1 MNINH
6 QPINKDEPPH
16 IFPPEN
22 LNENIIFSKKV
33 EIVGQKQIKE
43 IWFLFLRT
51 GANIDRYYQLHLTP
65 HHDKVILI
73 VNQEDDWT
81 EFKNIDEVINQLE
94 SDKSG
99 KEFNYRIFKQDF
111 LYSNVRTPK
120 SDLIAILKFFEIIAN
135 QASANLIGDGETSE
149 NFNKFI
155 ELAKSYLKRF
165 GMASFNDN
173 QDESNKLLSKSPS
186 QDPLIL
192 IQAIANKPDG
202 TDTSPQVMEVAS
214 DPFNLHN
221 DSINQSSAINAEA
234 CEENLKTSADLDG
247 SSDFI
252 SDNEND
258 SDEETQDIFSVTLRK
273 TFEYGHLCKINY
285 SRNKSF
291 NEYDIY
297 NSKDSSNEITKI
309 SKLVSDAS
317 KESVIKE
324 NVQDAIRSSITQF
337 NGKDDTLDSATK
349 LKSYKYLLIAI
360 YSQGVNKNEQYKK
373 FLRLVNDGLS
383 EQDKLTYSEAKK
395 LSLIFQ
401 NICSGKNVFTGRIHS
416 NENSKLVGMRSKRIP
431 LELLLETARQDLA
444 EEDFARLQK
453 FNKKIKDKFEKRIP
467 NQLTSRKGPEE
478 EVKSPSLSPI
488 ASLRSYKALSQP
500 PSPIALPLG
509 SHASPPPRLDG
520 LLNLENFLRDSS
532 PKSFASRLCSES
544 PSRLPSQSQSQSLSP
559 SENSQSTPS
568 QSQSQSQSLSP
579 SENSQSTQSRSRSQ
593 SESPRKSLEAQL
605 SSIGS
610 PLQSFERSQSLSS
623 MEYFEK
629 ENTDPNRV
637 STPGVSTPTIFLDT
651 PDRVSQK
658 SLRNFLPLG
667 EKLEKKLNK
676 RKLEYRL

>member
-6 QPINKDEPPH
+6 QPIDKDEPPH

-81 EFKNIDEVINQLE
+81 EFKNIDEVINRLE

-135 QASANLIGDGETSE
+135 KASANLIGDGETSE

-165 GMASFNDN
+165 GIASFNDN
-173 QDESNKLLSKSPS
+173 QDESNKLLLKSPS
-186 QDPLIL
+186 QDPLSL

-202 TDTSPQVMEVAS
+202 TDTSPQVMEVAF
-214 DPFNLHN
+214 DPCDLHN
-221 DSINQSSAINAEA
+221 DSINPSSAINAET

-258 SDEETQDIFSVTLRK
+258 SYEETQDIFSVTLRK

-373 FLRLVNDGLS
+373 FLTLVNDGLS
-383 EQDKLTYSEAKK
+383 EENKLNYSEAKK

-401 NICSGKNVFTGRIHS
+401 NICSGKNVFTGRIHYD
-416 NENSKLVGMRSKRIP
+416 ENSKLVGMRTKRIP

-444 EEDFARLQK
+444 KEDFDRFQKFNKEIQK
-453 FNKKIKDKFEKRIP
+453 FNKKIKSKFEKRIP
-467 NQLTSRKGPEE
+467 NQLTSRKKTEE
-478 EVKSPSLSPI
+478 KVMLSTSPI
-488 ASLRSYKALSQP
+488 ASLRSHKELSQP

-520 LLNLENFLRDSS
+520 LFNLENFSRASP
-532 PKSFASRLCSES
+532 PKSFES
-544 PSRLPSQSQSQSLSP
+544 SSPFELQSP
-559 SENSQSTPS
+559 P
-568 QSQSQSQSLSP
+568 
-579 SENSQSTQSRSRSQ
+579 SRSRSQ
-593 SESPRKSLEAQL
+593 SESPRPSESQSASIKS
-605 SSIGS
+605 
-610 PLQSFERSQSLSS
+610 RSQYKLSRSLSPKRHL
-623 MEYFEK
+623 EK
-629 ENTDPNRV
+629 ENIHSNRV
-637 STPGVSTPTIFLDT
+637 GTPIIYLDT
-651 PDRVSQK
+651 PEKVCQSPRQ
-658 SLRNFLPLG
+658 NILPLG
-667 EKLEKKLNK
+667 QKFNELKFSQPAA
-676 RKLEYRL
+676 